1 MRVFVLYRLVLVLIT
16 LGLTFTLSLASA
28 HATLVLGRFSVT
40 PARPAADAL
49 LTLSLR
55 LEDPTQVPVE
65 DAYIFAELRPE
76 SAPDAAPVRAEFS
89 ETDTAGV
96 YEVTATLQNPGP
108 YRVLLRD
115 QTYRQEEAQAAL
127 TEPLRVGG
135 PNTVLNNTV
144 PNTVPNAAQDFVF
157 PPTATGAAGLRTW
170 LLWLIGLPVAAAL
183 LVTVLVL
190 TRGDPQGKQGD
201 KQGKNAD
208 EAAPKA

>member
-1 MRVFVLYRLVLVLIT
+1 MCVSVLYRLTCVLSS
-16 LGLTFTLSLASA
+16 LGLACTLPLASA
-28 HATLVLGRFSVT
+28 HATLVLGRFAVT
-40 PARPAADAL
+40 PARPAADAP
-49 LTLSLR
+49 LTLSLQ

-65 DAYIFAELRPE
+65 DAYVFAELRPE

-89 ETDTAGV
+89 ETDTVGV
-96 YEVTATLQNPGP
+96 YEATATLQNSGP

-127 TEPLRVGG
+127 TGALRVGG
-135 PNTVLNNTV
+135 PNTVLS
-144 PNTVPNAAQDFVF
+144 TVPNAAQDFVF

-183 LVTVLVL
+183 LVTLLVL
-190 TRGDPQGKQGD
+190 TRGDPEGKRGD
-201 KQGKNAD
+201 KQSKNAD

>member
-1 MRVFVLYRLVLVLIT
+1 MRVFVLYRLVLVLSAFGLACT
-16 LGLTFTLSLASA
+16 LPFASA
-28 HATLVLGRFSVT
+28 HATLVLGRFTVA
-40 PARPAADAL
+40 PARPAADAP
-49 LTLSLR
+49 LTLMLQ

-65 DAYIFAELRPE
+65 DAYVFAELRPAD
-76 SAPDAAPVRAEFS
+76 APDAVPVRAEFS

-96 YEVTATLQNPGP
+96 YEVTATLEEAGP

-135 PNTVLNNTV
+135 PNTVLNTV
-144 PNTVPNAAQDFVF
+144 PNTAQDFNF

-190 TRGDPQGKQGD
+190 TRGDPQGKQG
-201 KQGKNAD
+201 KNAD
-208 EAAPKA
+208 GAAPKA

>member
-1 MRVFVLYRLVLVLIT
+1 MRASVLCRLTLSRLTPVLAA
-16 LGLTFTLSLASA
+16 LGLFCTLPLASA
-28 HATLVLGRFSVT
+28 HATLVLGRFTVT
-40 PARPAADAL
+40 PPRPAANAP

-65 DAYIFAELRPE
+65 DAYVFAELRPE
-76 SAPDAAPVRAEFS
+76 SAPDAVPVRAEFS

-96 YEVTATLQNPGP
+96 YEVTATLQDPGP

-135 PNTVLNNTV
+135 PN
-144 PNTVPNAAQDFVF
+144 AAQDFNF

-170 LLWLIGLPVAAAL
+170 LLWLIGLPVASAL

-190 TRGDPQGKQGD
+190 TRGDPQGKQGE
-201 KQGKNAD
+201 AD

>member
-1 MRVFVLYRLVLVLIT
+1 MCVSVLYRLTCVLSS
-16 LGLTFTLSLASA
+16 LGLACTLPLASA
-28 HATLVLGRFSVT
+28 HATLVLGRFTVS
-40 PARPAADAL
+40 PAHPAADAP

-55 LEDPTQVPVE
+55 LEDPTRVPVQ
-65 DAYIFAELRPE
+65 DAYVFAELSPAR
-76 SAPDAAPVRAEFS
+76 APDAAPVRAEFT
-89 ETDTAGV
+89 ETATAGV
-96 YEVTATLQNPGP
+96 YEVTATLQDPGP

-135 PNTVLNNTV
+135 PNTA
-144 PNTVPNAAQDFVF
+144 PNTVPNAAQDFNF

-183 LVTVLVL
+183 LVTLLVL
-190 TRGDPQGKQGD
+190 TRGDRQGNPQD
-201 KQGKNAD
+201 KDRAKTD

>member
-1 MRVFVLYRLVLVLIT
+1 MRVFVSYRLIFLLAAPLLACT
-16 LGLTFTLSLASA
+16 LPLASA
-28 HATLVLGRFSVT
+28 HATLVLGRFTVT
-40 PARPAADAL
+40 PARPAADAP
-49 LTLSLR
+49 LTLRLQ

-65 DAYIFAELRPE
+65 DAYVFAELRPAD
-76 SAPDAAPVRAEFS
+76 APDAVPVRAEFE
-89 ETDTAGV
+89 ETSTPGV
-96 YEVTATLQNPGP
+96 YEVTATLEEAGP

-135 PNTVLNNTV
+135 PNTA
-144 PNTVPNAAQDFVF
+144 PNTAQDFNF

-190 TRGDPQGKQGD
+190 TRGDPQGEQGD
-201 KQGKNAD
+201 KQDKNAA

>member
-1 MRVFVLYRLVLVLIT
+1 MRVFVLYRLVPVLIT
-16 LGLTFTLSLASA
+16 LGLACTLPLASA
-28 HATLVLGRFSVT
+28 HATLVLGRFAVA
-40 PARPAADAL
+40 PARPAADAP

-65 DAYIFAELRPE
+65 DAYIFAELRPAD
-76 SAPDAAPVRAEFS
+76 APDAVPVRAEFE
-89 ETDTAGV
+89 ETSTAGV
-96 YEVTATLQNPGP
+96 YEVTATLQNPGL

-127 TEPLRVGG
+127 TEPLHVGG
-135 PNTVLNNTV
+135 PNT
-144 PNTVPNAAQDFVF
+144 AQDFNF

-190 TRGDPQGKQGD
+190 TRGDSQGKP
-201 KQGKNAD
+201 GKNAD